1 MGTKLSKMIKKDD
14 LKIDVVIPVPETS
27 RHIAITLAHELNV
40 KFREGFIKNRYIGRT
55 FIEPRQAIRHFG
67 VKLKLNPVRRL
78 LKGKRV
84 VVVDDSIVRGT
95 TSKKIVKMLREVGGA
110 KEVHLKI
117 SSPPTIG
124 PCFYGIDTPT
134 RKELIASSHRVEE
147 IRKFVTSDSLTYLDI
162 EGLLE
167 VVPSP
172 EKFCTACFDN
182 NYPVFT
188 PEEKA
193 EQIALFI

>member
-1 MGTKLSKMIKKDD
+1 MSLTKDMS
-14 LKIDVVIPVPETS
+14 
-27 RHIAITLAHELNV
+27 
-40 KFREGFIKNRYIGRT
+40 
-55 FIEPRQAIRHFG
+55 QQQQHFG

-95 TSKKIVKMLREVGGA
+95 TSKKIVKMLKEVGEA

-117 SSPPTIG
+117 SSPPVIG

-134 RKELIASSHRVEE
+134 RKELIASTHRIEE
-147 IRKFVTSDSLTYLDI
+147 IKKFITSDSLSYLDI
-162 EGLLE
+162 EGLLK
-167 VVPSP
+167 VMPAP
-172 EKFCTACFDN
+172 EKYCIACFDN

-188 PEEKA
+188 PDEKA